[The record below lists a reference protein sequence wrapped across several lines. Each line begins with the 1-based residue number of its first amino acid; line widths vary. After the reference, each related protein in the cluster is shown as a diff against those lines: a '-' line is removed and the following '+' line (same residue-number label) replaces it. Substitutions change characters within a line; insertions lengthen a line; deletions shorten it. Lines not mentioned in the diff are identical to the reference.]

1 MATHVIPTP
10 AAPAPSGA
18 GPATAAPASAVPAP
32 APAPVSGL
40 GGAWL
45 RLSAAFTDAVTDLT
59 DREDL
64 TVQCAPGLGR
74 GAPGCFVPSL
84 ATIELDGTHLRL
96 DPATCD
102 PSWPAD
108 RDRYPALWG
117 VLTHE
122 AAHATHTRWA
132 VPDGASAAAADAAM
146 SLEESRIEVA
156 QVRRRPADRRWI
168 RACVTHLVLADFTTP
183 PTAPAASATAPASA
197 RGSGPAPS
205 GVPSGAS
212 AGAPAAAP
220 TGPPVTTPHAAM
232 TPWNAGRAAALLL
245 ARTDAGI
252 LEPGETKPVAEA
264 VLGVLGPSRL
274 SALAALWHR
283 AHATADDDAE
293 AMMDLGRRWCRILD
307 VNPDRPAPP
316 PPPGTPGA
324 SGDPSPLAEAIG
336 ATVIAVHA
344 TAAMPAPGSPAPDPT
359 DKRRQER
366 DAREAADDAARHVFG
381 ASTDATGPRGGTR
394 ATWTRPPRPGEQ
406 AAARRL
412 ARRLRAAAHR
422 DRVTTTRT
430 SPTPPGRLSMR
441 GALAAD
447 AQRAAGTVPT
457 AEPFTQTSRRHVPAP
472 PLRIGIAC
480 DVSGSMKALARPVAS
495 AAWIMAR
502 AAGHVPDAVAAT
514 VIFGSTVR
522 PIVHPGHAP
531 NAVTDFAANDSRE
544 DFVQAVD
551 ALDSAVELTRPGAAR
566 LLVIVSDGKFK
577 KDQPKDGQK
586 RLDRLTASGC
596 AVLWLALTDD
606 ARVMNGAY
614 PITLTDPAAAADAIG
629 TAAARALRHA

>member
-10 AAPAPSGA
+10 AAPPAAAPSGA
-18 GPATAAPASAVPAP
+18 GPATTAPAAPVTVPSLGP
-32 APAPVSGL
+32 ARVTGL

-45 RLSAAFTDAVTDLT
+45 PLSAAFTDAVTDLT

-84 ATIELDGTHLRL
+84 ATIELDGRHLRQ

-122 AAHATHTRWA
+122 AAHATHTRWSI
-132 VPDGASAAAADAAM
+132 PDGAPAAAADAAM
-146 SLEESRIEVA
+146 ALEESRIEAA
-156 QVRRRPADRRWI
+156 QIRRRPADRRWL
-168 RACVTHLVLADFTTP
+168 RASATSLVLDDFTTP
-183 PTAPAASATAPASA
+183 TTPTTPTAPVP
-197 RGSGPAPS
+197 GVPAPS
-205 GVPSGAS
+205 GS
-212 AGAPAAAP
+212 APAA
-220 TGPPVTTPHAAM
+220 PPVTTPHAAM
-232 TPWNAGRAAALLL
+232 TPWNAGRAAALVL

-252 LEPGETKPVAEA
+252 LEPAETNPLAEV
-264 VLGVLGPSRL
+264 VLGVLGPTRL

-283 AHATADDDAE
+283 AHATGDDDAE

-307 VNPDRPAPP
+307 VNPDRPTPP

-324 SGDPSPLAEAIG
+324 SGDPSPLADALG
-336 ATVIAVHA
+336 ATMAAVHA
-344 TAAMPAPGSPAPDPT
+344 AAAEPAPAAPGPDPAQQ
-359 DKRRQER
+359 RRQDK
-366 DAREAADDAARHVFG
+366 DARQAADNAARDVFG
-381 ASTDATGPRGGTR
+381 ASTTEPGGNASTAATGSRGGTR
-394 ATWTRPPRPGEQ
+394 TTGTRPPRPDEQ

-412 ARRLRAAAHR
+412 ARQLRAAAHR

-447 AQRAAGTVPT
+447 AQRAAGATPT
-457 AEPFTQTSRRHVPAP
+457 AEPFTRTIRRHVPAP

-480 DVSGSMKALARPVAS
+480 DVSGSMKAMAAPVAS
-495 AAWIMAR
+495 AAWILAR
-502 AAGHVPDAVAAT
+502 AAGHIPDALAAT
-514 VIFGSTVR
+514 VIFGATVR
-522 PIVHPGHAP
+522 PITRPGHTP
-531 NAVTDFAANDSRE
+531 NAVTEFAANDSRE

-577 KDQPKDGQK
+577 DDQPKDGQK
-586 RLDRLTASGC
+586 RLERLTASGC
-596 AVLWLALTDD
+596 AVLWLALTDE

-614 PITLTDPAAAADAIG
+614 PVTLTDPAAAADAIG
-629 TAAARALRHA
+629 AAAARALRTA